1 MKYFPFLSLGLLINN
16 LSDSCTD
23 QRNNFI
29 KRGKPEKPIK
39 LFWQVEN
46 KQGREILTEQKIPAV
61 AWYSEVHLNIGYL
74 GRISRCCLYCQRET
88 GNQEMQVRKKNCFL
102 VSFECLSEPFK

>member
-1 MKYFPFLSLGLLINN
+1 MKYFPFLPLGLLMNN

-23 QRNNFI
+23 QSNNFI

-39 LFWQVEN
+39 LLWQIEN
-46 KQGREILTEQKIPAV
+46 KQGREIFTKQKIPAV

-74 GRISRCCLYCQRET
+74 GRISRCRLYCQT
-88 GNQEMQVRKKNCFL
+88 GNQEIHVRKKNCSL
-102 VSFECLSEPFK
+102 VSFECLSVPFK